1 MAMTSSNKG
10 RCLHIGYNV
19 IQPETDETEDGP
31 PDANY
36 FGGEVS
42 ALSAEETGKADHP
55 VAANA
60 SEEDLVPMW
69 DDLFLSCVRNCFLL
83 EICRVKNSSV

>member
-1 MAMTSSNKG
+1 MAMTSPNKG
-10 RCLHIGYNV
+10 RCLHIGHNV
-19 IQPETDETEDGP
+19 IQPETDETEDWP
-31 PDANY
+31 PDAHY

-60 SEEDLVPMW
+60 SEEDLVPVW
-69 DDLFLSCVRNCFLL
+69 GDLFLNCERNCFLL
-83 EICRVKNSSV
+83 KICRVKYSSV